1 MAERLVL
8 WDIDGTL
15 VHSGGVGADVFDT
28 ALERVVGVRPASRIR
43 MSGKT
48 DPQIVTEYFD
58 LLEVAHDDRPAH
70 LASVL
75 DHLADALAV
84 EEEVIAR
91 KGRALPG
98 VSEVLEQLSRHE
110 EVLQSVLTGN
120 LAPNALV
127 KLRAFGLDRFMDL
140 EVGAFGSDNADRR
153 RLVPVALRRAAE
165 VRGRT
170 MDPSQVWVVG
180 DTPNDAACA
189 RAAGARCL
197 LVATGS
203 FGLEELAGEQPD
215 ALLADLTDTAGVCE
229 LLRS

>member
-1 MAERLVL
+1 VGERLVL

-15 VHSGGVGADVFDT
+15 VDSGGVGADMFDV
-28 ALERVVGVRPASRIR
+28 ALERVLGRRPPARIR

-58 LLEVAHDDRPAH
+58 LLDVAQGDRSGH

-75 DHLADALAV
+75 QHLADALAV
-84 EEEVIAR
+84 EEEAIAL

-98 VSEVLEQLSRHE
+98 VSEVLEELSRHE

-127 KLRAFGLDRFMDL
+127 KLRAFGLDRFVDL
-140 EVGAFGSDNADRR
+140 EIGAFGSDHADRR
-153 RLVPVALRRAAE
+153 LLVPVALRRAAE
-165 VRGRT
+165 LRGRVLK
-170 MDPSQVWVVG
+170 PSEVWVVG

-189 RAAGARCL
+189 RAGGARCL
-197 LVATGS
+197 LVATGRY
-203 FGLEELAGEQPD
+203 GLDELAAERPD
-215 ALLADLTDTAGVCE
+215 VALGDLTDMAAVTT